1 MATRQEDFFSSE
13 DPRLA
18 YYTTTGDGF
27 SYLSLNGTSMQ
38 NAVVL
43 ILIISV
49 LASLLLPYYGI
60 SRGIF
65 GIFDETKSEG
75 ENVLDGFRPIST
87 GYELNPFQRRNRR
100 SNEFSAKLLSFIE
113 KAFDTFSPES

>member
-1 MATRQEDFFSSE
+1 MATSQEDLLSSE

-38 NAVVL
+38 NGLVL

-60 SRGIF
+60 SRGI
-65 GIFDETKSEG
+65 IEG
-75 ENVLDGFRPIST
+75 PREGSSIYLAPC
-87 GYELNPFQRRNRR
+87 Q
-100 SNEFSAKLLSFIE
+100 KLH
-113 KAFDTFSPES
+113 